1 MYGLNSLKRRLL
13 AEKKL
18 TLKTAMDLAKRL
30 ESAEV
35 ETKLMDSDIKTEKS
49 LPLIKKQEK
58 VIAVIQKSN
67 LQIHTTLKL

>member
-35 ETKLMDSDIKTEKS
+35 ETKLMDTDIKMEKKFT
-49 LPLIKKQEK
+49 I
-58 VIAVIQKSN
+58 N
-67 LQIHTTLKL
+67 

>member
-35 ETKLMDSDIKTEKS
+35 ETKLMDTDIKTEKKFT
-49 LPLIKKQEK
+49 I
-58 VIAVIQKSN
+58 N
-67 LQIHTTLKL
+67 